1 MSAGNVGRSLA
12 IAASAVVIA
21 TVVAAMVL
29 MGSPESQRESRLDRK
44 REQDMD
50 SIATAINSRAREGKP
65 LPASLEI
72 LSSEPGLR
80 LAVSDPQTR
89 ETYSYA
95 ITGSDR
101 YRLCAVFAT
110 DTGDKSRQG
119 RVDQDWLHGAGRHC
133 FERKVEPRET

>member
-21 TVVAAMVL
+21 TVVAAMLL

-44 REQDMD
+44 REQDMER
-50 SIATAINSRAREGKP
+50 IATAINTRARAGKP

-80 LAVSDPQTR
+80 LAVSDPQTGV
-89 ETYSYA
+89 SYA
-95 ITGSDR
+95 YTITGSDR
-101 YRLCAVFAT
+101 YRLCAVFTT

-119 RVDQDWLHGAGRHC
+119 WVDQDWLHGAGRHC
-133 FERKVEPRET
+133 FERKVDPRKT

>member
-1 MSAGNVGRSLA
+1 MKNGNVGRSLA

-21 TVVAAMVL
+21 TLVAAML
-29 MGSPESQRESRLDRK
+29 LLGSPESQRESRLDRK
-44 REQDMD
+44 REQDME
-50 SIATAINSRAREGKP
+50 SIALAINTRAREGKP
-65 LPASLEI
+65 LPASLEV

-89 ETYSYA
+89 APYVYA

-110 DTGDKSRQG
+110 DTGDASRRG
-119 RVDQDWLHGAGRHC
+119 WVDQDWLHGAGRHC
-133 FERKVEPRET
+133 FERRVDPRKT

>member
-12 IAASAVVIA
+12 IAASAVVVA
-21 TVVAAMVL
+21 TVVAAMLL

-44 REQDMD
+44 REQDMA
-50 SIATAINSRAREGKP
+50 SIAAAIDTRAREGKP
-65 LPASLEI
+65 LPGSLEI
-72 LSSEPGLR
+72 LSIEPGVR
-80 LAVSDPQTR
+80 LTVSDPQTGAP
-89 ETYSYA
+89 YGYA

-119 RVDQDWLHGAGRHC
+119 WVDQKWLHGAGRHC
-133 FERKVEPRET
+133 FERKVDQSEI